1 MGQSSLMYFLINKPY
16 GILSQF
22 SNEGNNQ
29 GLGAI
34 YTLPKDIYPV
44 GRLDL
49 DSEGLLILTNDK
61 RLNNLLL
68 NPKNKHIRT
77 YLVEVENIPS
87 ASAIQE
93 LKNGVTINL
102 KGKLHRC
109 KPCIVKKLEKYQF
122 EERIPPVNRI
132 KHPITSWVSIGL
144 SEGKNRQVR
153 KMTAKVGHPTLRLI
167 RMAIEDLHLGDL
179 PTGGIVQISRKAI
192 YEKLKLN
199 HSM

>member
-1 MGQSSLMYFLINKPY
+1 MSQSTLMYFLINKPY

-22 SNEGNNQ
+22 SNEGNNV
-29 GLGAI
+29 GLGTI
-34 YTLPKDIYPV
+34 YSLPKDIYPV

-61 RLNNLLL
+61 RLNNDLL
-68 NPKNKHIRT
+68 NPKHEHLRT
-77 YLVEVENIPS
+77 YFVEVENVPNK
-87 ASAIQE
+87 AAIQE
-93 LKNGVTINL
+93 LQSGVTINL

-109 KPCIVKKLEKYQF
+109 KPCIVKMLEKTHF

-132 KHPITSWVSIGL
+132 KHPITSWLSLSL

-153 KMTAKVGHPTLRLI
+153 RMTAKIGHPTLRLVRI
-167 RMAIEDLHLGDL
+167 AIEDLQLGEL
-179 PTGGIVQISRKAI
+179 PPGGIVQISRKVI